1 VCVSKPASQ
10 GAEGPRWPHP
20 ATPLLGVASGDTAIG
35 SQSRLQTSDSGRQGS
50 ALYGETP
57 KNATQTH
64 LPRAGRLD
72 ENAEPSR
79 TKVRRDSRTMRAFML
94 ALLCGRRAK
103 AYPINYLQIAKTGST
118 SLNIAIKE
126 AQAAGHQCDDIKVRF
141 HHFTAL
147 NLRRRQKDFTDPPSF
162 VVLREPCERFVSIYY
177 HLKTFRLPKN
187 DPIHTTTSAR
197 EWGLL
202 ILRNAS
208 MRSTFLYHGQMKIP
222 PHHHPMVAWQQAAY
236 VSPATRVACLPKLQE
251 DVTRIL
257 NTSVPG
263 CILPK
268 FGHANVRNHTAPNE
282 EDCDVAAR
290 LYHEDFEIW
299 RAHCGS

>member
-1 VCVSKPASQ
+1 MA
-10 GAEGPRWPHP
+10 
-20 ATPLLGVASGDTAIG
+20 ASGDTAIG
-35 SQSRLQTSDSGRQGS
+35 SLDNPDFRPQIPVDKGQRSTGKPLR
-50 ALYGETP
+50 TP
-57 KNATQTH
+57 PRHTFR
-64 LPRAGRLD
+64 RAGRLD

-103 AYPINYLQIAKTGST
+103 AYPINYLAIAKTGST

-147 NLRRRQKDFTDPPSF
+147 RLRRRQKDFTDPPSF